1 MMHPDFMKRFD
12 LTGRCAL
19 VTGGARG
26 IGLEIARTLDWA
38 GASVTLASRD
48 LDAARQAAAG
58 IGSNVRAFYCDVSD
72 PQSVRD
78 LATAI
83 GGCPDILVNSAGVA
97 HEGRDTSD
105 DDWR

>member
-1 MMHPDFMKRFD
+1 MHPDFTRRFN
-12 LTGRCAL
+12 LTGRSAL

-38 GASVTLASRD
+38 GASVMLVDLD

-58 IGSNVRAFYCDVSD
+58 IGSNVRACYCDVSD
-72 PQSVRD
+72 PRSVRD
-78 LATAI
+78 LAIAI